1 MTWRYPLS
9 YKRDKNSTKHK
20 TKSSLA
26 SSSSSKAFSSSDSST
41 HRYDVATPMDAA
53 SASPYSLLFQ
63 ALSSIPPSHYFL
75 LALLTLLVFLYNFLE
90 IHLLHDL
97 FFTAFR
103 GDPVSLTYHSSS
115 ILYQSVAARCQLLH
129 GRYLPTPWL
138 SSPHL
143 QTAFL
148 TLFGRAPD
156 FTYKRHLFRTPD
168 GGTIA
173 LDWLAYSDVM
183 EGVTHVNDTTLN
195 CDKTPIVVVIP
206 GLTSDSS
213 AAYIKHLAFKIV
225 RQGWRVVVC
234 NHRGLGGI
242 SLTSDCCYNAG
253 WTEDLRT
260 VIGQI
265 HSQYPEA
272 PLFSVGTSIG
282 SNILVKY
289 LGEEGINTPIVGAA
303 AVCCPWDLLICD
315 RFINR
320 RLVQKFYDRV
330 LTVGL
335 QGYAQLHQSIL
346 SRLANWEGIK
356 TSRSVREF
364 DNHATRVLG
373 KFETV
378 DSYYRHSSSTSFVRN
393 VSVPLLCISALDDPV
408 CTREAI
414 PWDECR
420 ANENIILATTRHGGH
435 LAYYE
440 GICATSLWWV
450 RAVDGFFTALH
461 SSPFVN
467 KAKKVQGST
476 LPIPTE
482 SSIDQGPFVIAE
494 DGMVTAIGTV
504 AADIVVENKSNKPV
518 AHLNEDKDTNLEA
531 ERSDSMIEKTPHRN
545 DLTQPSEPNV
555 DVLIVPIR
563 RRVDQLSRQ
572 NKISICL
579 LAVIAITTTWPL
591 VGSALALFLQRKFK
605 SFMPTPFLRR

>member
-1 MTWRYPLS
+1 
-9 YKRDKNSTKHK
+9 
-20 TKSSLA
+20 
-26 SSSSSKAFSSSDSST
+26 
-41 HRYDVATPMDAA
+41 MDAA
-53 SASPYSLLFQ
+53 SASPYSLLFE
-63 ALSSIPPSHYFL
+63 ALSSVPPSHYLL
-75 LALLTLLVFLYNFLE
+75 LALLTFLVFLYNFLE
-90 IHLLHDL
+90 IHFFSDL
-97 FFTAFR
+97 FFTGFR
-103 GDPVSLTYHSSS
+103 GDTVSLTYHSSS
-115 ILYQSVAARCQLLH
+115 HLYHSVAARCRLLH
-129 GRYLPTPWL
+129 GRYLSTPWI

-148 TLFGRAPD
+148 SFFGRAPD
-156 FTYKRHLFRTPD
+156 ITYKRHLFRTPD

-173 LDWLAYSDVM
+173 LDWLTDSDVV

-242 SLTSDCCYNAG
+242 SITSDCFYNAG

-260 VIGQI
+260 VIDQI

-289 LGEEGINTPIVGAA
+289 LGEDGVNTPIVGAA

-320 RLVQKFYDRV
+320 RPVQKLYDRV

-335 QGYAQLHQSIL
+335 QGYAQLHQSIM
-346 SRLANWEGIK
+346 SRLADWEGIK
-356 TSRSVREF
+356 TSRSVRDF

-378 DSYYRHSSSTSFVRN
+378 DSYYRHSSCASFVRK

-408 CTREAI
+408 CTWEAI

-435 LAYYE
+435 LAFYE
-440 GICATSLWWV
+440 GISATSLWWV
-450 RAVDGFFTALH
+450 RAVDGFFMALL

-467 KAKKVQGST
+467 KGKKVQGST
-476 LPIPTE
+476 LPVPTE
-482 SSIDQGPFVIAE
+482 SSINQGPYVNFAE
-494 DGMVTAIGTV
+494 DGMVTAIGIV
-504 AADIVVENKSNKPV
+504 ATDNVVEDESNKPV
-518 AHLNEDKDTNLEA
+518 VHPNKDNDTNLET
-531 ERSDSMIEKTPHRN
+531 ERSDHLIEKTPQRN
-545 DLTQPSEPNV
+545 ELTQPSFPNV

-572 NKISICL
+572 NKISIWL
-579 LAVIAITTTWPL
+579 LALIAITTTWPL
-591 VGSALALFLQRKFK
+591 VGSALGLFLQRKFK
-605 SFMPTPFLRR
+605 SFIPTALLRR